1 MVGEI
6 QQQVAKGTGD
16 FTLASSV
23 SLVPAPQV
31 WGWQTWGRKLGYE
44 EAKDSLQIGQMRNL
58 IRNVP
63 RTHVTL
69 LLLVWLWRGQKV
81 GRCRSQRS

>member
-16 FTLASSV
+16 FTPASSV
-23 SLVPAPQV
+23 SLVPASQV
-31 WGWQTWGRKLGYE
+31 RGWQTWGRKLGYE
-44 EAKDSLQIGQMRNL
+44 EANDSLQIGQMRNL

-69 LLLVWLWRGQKV
+69 LLLAWL
-81 GRCRSQRS
+81 